1 MRVLDYQDRVLTAL
15 DTYLA
20 ALKTHKANAN
30 AMAAFAAQQGMVVPP
45 VDFTLATWDQM
56 QAEGRLP
63 PSRAALGLSPRKDG
77 CGRPVPNVTLK
88 VPTGGGKT
96 YLATQA
102 VSRILGAYLAKN
114 TGFVLWVVPNEAI
127 YTQTLR
133 RLKDR
138 QDPYRQV
145 LDRAAAGRVRIME
158 KGDRLDRRDVDANL
172 CVMVLMLAAAR
183 RETKEQLRLFRDR
196 GDVHGFTPAG
206 QQDQH
211 AALKAEVPNLDI
223 YDLADSPVAWPM
235 VKDSLG
241 NALKIIQP
249 IVVVDEGQKAVTELA
264 YRTLYHDFNPIFVL
278 ELTATPKDVQGRTPA
293 ESRHANVLVEV
304 TGRELDAEG
313 MIKMPLHIDPRQNPQ
328 WQATLDAAVLR
339 LTALQEAAEQ
349 HRANGGRY
357 IRPIMLVQVERTGAD
372 QRGPN
377 VIHADDVHERLL
389 QLGFDADQVAIK
401 TAQQNDL
408 NAPENQDLL
417 SDTNRIRVIIT
428 KQALQEGWDCPFAY
442 VLCSLSA
449 STAMDAMT
457 QLVGRILRQPWA
469 TKTGVPDLDAGYVI
483 THHAATAEVVSRIK
497 GGLEKDGLSDLVATV
512 NTGAGNAGQGLGAR
526 KVERRAAFRD
536 KQIYLPKV
544 LYVDGAE
551 VRDLDYDADV
561 AALIDW
567 ADYDPAPI
575 AARIP
580 DNPLTIATQMQTI
593 RMGQQGEAFIVA
605 EAGPEAIETRPFD
618 AVYATRSISDLVPNP
633 FIARRIVGDLLA
645 HLGTRFDAAALAHH
659 AGLVL
664 DVLRAGLAEEH
675 SARAEALFR
684 AAVSVGRIQFRL
696 RVDRQAYAMPLS
708 ILTTLPTNAP
718 HLMNAAHQPL
728 QSSLFD
734 PVYAD
739 DYSSAPERDVA
750 VHLDGHA
757 AVAWWH
763 RNVAKV
769 GYGLQGWRRQ
779 KVYPDF
785 IFAAAEEG
793 GVQRIVVLETKGD
806 HLAGYDDTTYK
817 QAMMALLTGAFD
829 WDHTQPAGELE
840 LVAED
845 GTTVQCEMVMMQD
858 VMTALPALIR
868 PNADPNDQ
876 LGNGTQPA

>member
-1 MRVLDYQDRVLTAL
+1 MRVLEYQDRVLTTL
-15 DTYLA
+15 DAYLA
-20 ALKTHKANAN
+20 ALKVKKVEADKVAE
-30 AMAAFAAQQGMVVPP
+30 FAAQQGITLDPP
-45 VDFTLATWDQM
+45 DFTEATWKRM
-56 QAEGRLP
+56 QVEGRLP

-96 YLATQA
+96 YLATQS
-102 VSRILGAYLAKN
+102 VSRILGSYLARN

-172 CVMVLMLAAAR
+172 CVMVLMLQSAKAN
-183 RETKEQLRLFRDR
+183 TKETLRLFRDR

-206 QQDQH
+206 GQLEH
-211 AALKAEVPNLDI
+211 AALKDKVRNLDI

-249 IVVVDEGQKAVTELA
+249 LVVIDEGQKAVSELA
-264 YRTLYHDFNPIFVL
+264 YKTVYSEFNPIFVL

-313 MIKMPLHIDPRQNPQ
+313 MIKMPLHIDPRQDTD
-328 WQATLDAAVLR
+328 WKITLDAAVTR
-339 LTALQEAAEQ
+339 LSALQEAAER
-349 HRANGGRY
+349 HGADGGRY
-357 IRPIMLVQVERTGAD
+357 IRPIMLVQVERVGID
-372 QRGPN
+372 QRDGGF
-377 VIHADDVHERLL
+377 IHADDVRDRLL
-389 QLGFDADQVAIK
+389 QVGFDADQVAIK
-401 TAQQNDL
+401 TSQQNDL
-408 NAPENQDLL
+408 SAPENLNLL
-417 SDTNRIRVIIT
+417 SETNRVRVIIT

-442 VLCSLSA
+442 VLCSLAA
-449 STAMDAMT
+449 STALDAMT

-469 TKTGVPDLDAGYVI
+469 TKTGVPDLDAGYVV
-483 THHAATAEVVSRIK
+483 THHAKTADVVARIK
-497 GGLEKDGLSDLVATV
+497 GGLEKDGLSDLVVTV
-512 NTGAGNAGQGLGAR
+512 NTGAAGAGQSFGAR
-526 KVERRAAFRD
+526 KIERRAAFKG

-544 LYVDGAE
+544 LYVDGPE

-561 AALIDW
+561 AAQIDW

-575 AARIP
+575 ARRIP

-593 RMGQQGEAFIVA
+593 RVGQTGEAFIVA
-605 EAGPEAIETRPFD
+605 EAGPEAVGTRPFD
-618 AVYATRSISDLVPNP
+618 AVYATRSIADLVPNP
-633 FIARRIVGDLLA
+633 FIARRIVGDLMG
-645 HLGTRFDAAALAHH
+645 HLSARFDAVALARH
-659 AGLVL
+659 AGLIL
-664 DVLRAGLAEEH
+664 DVLRAGLTVEH
-675 SARAEALFR
+675 SARAEVLFR
-684 AAVSVGRIQFRL
+684 AAVAAGRIQFRL
-696 RVDRQAYAMPLS
+696 RVDRQAYVMPDWM
-708 ILTTLPTNAP
+708 LTMLPTNAP
-718 HLMNAAHQPL
+718 SFDATHRPL

-757 AVAWWH
+757 AVTWWH
-763 RNVAKV
+763 RNVAKA

-785 IFAAAEEG
+785 IFAASREG
-793 GVQRIVVLETKGD
+793 EAHRIVVLETKGD
-806 HLAGYDDTTYK
+806 FLAGNDDTAYK
-817 QAMMALLTGAFD
+817 EAMMALLTGAFD
-829 WDHTQPAGELE
+829 WERTKPAGELE
-840 LVAED
+840 LVADD
-845 GTTVQCEMVMMQD
+845 GTTVQCEMVLMQD
-858 VMTALPALIR
+858 VLTHLPALIV
-868 PNADPNDQ
+868 PNAVIAVAQKGANATD
-876 LGNGTQPA
+876 